1 MLGRGLNSLIP
12 IKKIAVPRSEATAST
27 TGVEEIKEG
36 GEKIINLPLE
46 QIEPNPYQPRKEFA
60 HQAQEELINSIREHG
75 IIEPLIL
82 TPGYAGSASVAET
95 TSAKE
100 AALRQG
106 ESGLNRK
113 FQIIAGE
120 RRFRAAKFLGL
131 KTVPVIIRK
140 ASEIEKLELSLLENL
155 QRKDLNPLEKA
166 RAYQRLIDEFNLTEE
181 EVAKK
186 VGKARPTISN
196 TRRLLSLP
204 LLVQKAIEEE
214 KISEGHAKTLLSLED
229 KDKQEM
235 FLKRILGLGLTVREA
250 EKLTQGKRVYKKIEL
265 EPEILK
271 KEEELTNLL
280 GAKVSIH
287 KMRKKRKIVI
297 EVYNDE
303 ELNRLLEKLLS

>member
-1 MLGRGLNSLIP
+1 MLGRGLDSLIP
-12 IKKIAVPRSEATAST
+12 TSSGKIREETAKKI
-27 TGVEEIKEG
+27 VEEIEEG

-60 HQAQEELINSIREHG
+60 HQAQEEIINSIREHG

-82 TPGYAGSASVAET
+82 TPG
-95 TSAKE
+95 
-100 AALRQG
+100 
-106 ESGLNRK
+106 LNNK

-131 KTVPVIIRK
+131 KTVPIIIRK

-186 VGKARPTISN
+186 IGKARSTVSN
-196 TRRLLSLP
+196 ALRLLSLP

-214 KISEGHAKTLLSLED
+214 KISEGHAKALLSLED

-235 FLKRILGLGLTVREA
+235 FLKRILGLGLTVRES
-250 EKLTQGKRVYKKIEL
+250 EKITQGKRIYKKIEVD
-265 EPEILK
+265 PEILK

-280 GAKVSIH
+280 EAKVTIH
-287 KMRKKRKIVI
+287 KMRKKRKVII

-303 ELNRLLEKLLS
+303 ELNSLIEKLLS

>member
-1 MLGRGLNSLIP
+1 MLGRGLDSLIP
-12 IKKIAVPRSEATAST
+12 TSSGKIREETAKKI
-27 TGVEEIKEG
+27 VEEIEEG

-60 HQAQEELINSIREHG
+60 HQAQEEIINSIREHG

-82 TPGYAGSASVAET
+82 TPG
-95 TSAKE
+95 
-100 AALRQG
+100 
-106 ESGLNRK
+106 LNNK

-131 KTVPVIIRK
+131 KTVPIIIRK

-186 VGKARPTISN
+186 IGKARSTVSN
-196 TRRLLSLP
+196 ALRLLSLP

-214 KISEGHAKTLLSLED
+214 KISEGHAKALLSLED

-235 FLKRILGLGLTVREA
+235 FLKRILGLGLTVRES
-250 EKLTQGKRVYKKIEL
+250 EKITQGKRIYKKIEVD
-265 EPEILK
+265 PEILK
-271 KEEELTNLL
+271 KEEKLTNLL
-280 GAKVSIH
+280 EAKVTIH
-287 KMRKKRKIVI
+287 KMRKKRKVII

-303 ELNRLLEKLLS
+303 ELNSLIEKLLS

>member
-1 MLGRGLNSLIP
+1 MLGRGLDSLIP
-12 IKKIAVPRSEATAST
+12 TSSGKIREETAKKI
-27 TGVEEIKEG
+27 VEEIEEG

-60 HQAQEELINSIREHG
+60 HQAQEEIINSIREHG

-82 TPGYAGSASVAET
+82 TPG
-95 TSAKE
+95 
-100 AALRQG
+100 
-106 ESGLNRK
+106 LNNK

-186 VGKARPTISN
+186 IGKARSTVSN
-196 TRRLLSLP
+196 ALRLLSLP

-214 KISEGHAKTLLSLED
+214 KISEGHAKALLSLED

-235 FLKRILGLGLTVREA
+235 FLKRILGLGLTVRES
-250 EKLTQGKRVYKKIEL
+250 EKITQGKRIYKKIEVD
-265 EPEILK
+265 PEILK
-271 KEEELTNLL
+271 KEEELKNLL
-280 GAKVSIH
+280 EAKVTIH
-287 KMRKKRKIVI
+287 KMRKKRKVII

-303 ELNRLLEKLLS
+303 ELNSLIEKLLS

>member
-1 MLGRGLNSLIP
+1 MLGRGLDSLIP
-12 IKKIAVPRSEATAST
+12 TSSGKIREETAKKI
-27 TGVEEIKEG
+27 VEEIEEG

-60 HQAQEELINSIREHG
+60 HQAQEEIINSIREHG

-82 TPGYAGSASVAET
+82 TPG
-95 TSAKE
+95 
-100 AALRQG
+100 
-106 ESGLNRK
+106 LNNK

-131 KTVPVIIRK
+131 KTVPIIIRK

-186 VGKARPTISN
+186 IGKARSTVSN
-196 TRRLLSLP
+196 ALRLLSLP

-214 KISEGHAKTLLSLED
+214 KISEGHAKALLSLED

-235 FLKRILGLGLTVREA
+235 FLKRILGLGLTVRES
-250 EKLTQGKRVYKKIEL
+250 EKITQGKRIYKKIEVD
-265 EPEILK
+265 PEILK
-271 KEEELTNLL
+271 KEEELKNLL
-280 GAKVSIH
+280 EAKVTIH
-287 KMRKKRKIVI
+287 KMRKKRKVII

-303 ELNRLLEKLLS
+303 ELNSLIEKLLS